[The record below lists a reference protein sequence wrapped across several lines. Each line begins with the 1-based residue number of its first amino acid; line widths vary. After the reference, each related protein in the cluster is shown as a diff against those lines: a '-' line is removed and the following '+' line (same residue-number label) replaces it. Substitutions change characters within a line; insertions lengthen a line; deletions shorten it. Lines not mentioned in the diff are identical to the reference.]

1 MTERRGRHS
10 REAGMSLIE
19 VLVAVLIMTA
29 IALGLLPLFTRS
41 VRQNR
46 EGANYMNLTNV
57 ARSTLEGYLQLRF
70 DDPLLT
76 VPAGQDLLERNEY
89 WDEGDSTWK
98 PMVDAET
105 LPVGKSVRWQRTI
118 QVQQFSSGDF
128 VDNGQLDN
136 PLDGGFSP
144 EFVQLK
150 LVRVFV
156 RPRWGADF
164 AFGRPTPVAL
174 EIIKAI

>member
-1 MTERRGRHS
+1 MSERRHS
-10 REAGMSLIE
+10 RAAGMSLIE
-19 VLVAVLIMTA
+19 VLVAVLIMVA
-29 IALGLLPLFTRS
+29 IALGVLPLFTRS
-41 VRQNR
+41 IRQNR

-57 ARSTLEGYLQLRF
+57 ARSTLESYMQLGF
-70 DDPLLT
+70 DDPRLA
-76 VPAGQDLLERNEY
+76 VPVGENALERHEY

-98 PMVDAET
+98 PMADAET
-105 LPVGKSVRWQRTI
+105 LPAGKNVRWQRTI
-118 QVQQFSSGDF
+118 EVQQFSAGDF

-150 LVRVFV
+150 VVRVFV
-156 RPRWGADF
+156 RPRWRADF

-174 EIIKAI
+174 EIVKAI

>member
-1 MTERRGRHS
+1 MSVRRHARA
-10 REAGMSLIE
+10 AGMSLIE
-19 VLVAVLIMTA
+19 VLVAALIMMA

-41 VRQNR
+41 IRQNR

-57 ARSTLEGYLQLRF
+57 ARSTLEAYMQLGF
-70 DDPLLT
+70 DDPMLT
-76 VPAGQDLLERNEY
+76 VPVGENVLERHEY
-89 WDEGDSTWK
+89 WDEKDSTWK

-105 LPVGKSVRWQRTI
+105 LPVGKNVRWQRTI
-118 QVQQFSSGDF
+118 EVQQFSAGDF
-128 VDNGQLDN
+128 VDDGELDN

-150 LVRVFV
+150 VVRVFV
-156 RPRWGADF
+156 RPRWLADF

-174 EIIKAI
+174 EIIKAL